1 MPERPPKRDLLRLEP
16 EPVAT
21 APVEP
26 HPVFLHELAGR
37 SEEFRHLL
45 AHFLLPTDLLVSY
58 GINPITWRN
67 VEGTVMV
74 RTATAEDGHIWGL
87 RLENDID
94 PRDPLLEIEITDT
107 VFSRLSVTWV
117 GINDPRAPR
126 FDIDRSPSGELTLR
140 GVASRNLEAET
151 AALLAGLA
159 PGQVRRGLGSLK
171 RLLTDLEKLMAALQH
186 HEYEVE
192 PLFYHNA
199 ILFERCGFYY
209 VKGRDLMHRIHAGFL
224 PNGDLLHQ
232 LDRSTPFRDPA
243 EALSIRGRSWAIHD
257 GVLGVPWDEVKMIK
271 RLGVHSGEDTAPGVL
286 W

>member
-1 MPERPPKRDLLRLEP
+1 MPEHSPKRELLRLEH

-45 AHFLLPTDLLVSY
+45 AHFLLPSDLLVSF
-58 GINPITWRN
+58 GIDPVTWRN
-67 VEGTVMV
+67 VEGRVMV
-74 RTATAEDGHIWGL
+74 QTATAEDGHIWGL

-94 PRDPLLEIEITDT
+94 PRDPLLEIEMTDT
-107 VFSRLSVTWV
+107 IFSRLSVTWV

-126 FDIDRSPSGELTLR
+126 FDIDRTPAGGLTLR
-140 GVASRNLEAET
+140 GAASRNLEAET

-159 PGQVRRGLGSLK
+159 PGQVRSGLDSLR
-171 RLLTDLEKLMAALQH
+171 RLLADLEKLMAVLQH
-186 HEYEVE
+186 YEYEVE

-199 ILFERCGFYY
+199 ILFERCGFHY
-209 VKGRDLMHRIHAGFL
+209 VKGRELMRRIHAGFL
-224 PNGDLLHQ
+224 PDGDLQHH
-232 LDRSTPFRDPA
+232 LDRSTLFRDPVSA
-243 EALSIRGRSWAIHD
+243 GSIRGRSWAVHD
-257 GVLGVPWDEVKMIK
+257 GILGAPWDDVKMIK
-271 RLGVHSGEDTAPGVL
+271 RIGVDAGENTAPGIP